1 MRTILFILSYYH
13 GHFVVKSFKNACETA
28 GLESSDMILSTFCYV
43 FKSSLGFAIE
53 LKFQFGVV

>member
-13 GHFVVKSFKNACETA
+13 GHFVVKSFKNACDTA

-43 FKSSLGFAIE
+43 FKSSLGFSIE
-53 LKFQFGVV
+53 L